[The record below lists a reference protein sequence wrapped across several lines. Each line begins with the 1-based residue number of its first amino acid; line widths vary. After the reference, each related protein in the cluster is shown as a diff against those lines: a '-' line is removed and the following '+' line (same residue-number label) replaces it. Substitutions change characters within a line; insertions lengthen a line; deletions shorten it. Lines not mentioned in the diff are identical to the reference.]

1 MRNKANEQ
9 LVMDFFHAMGPT
21 IDDVIR
27 AWETY
32 MTPDAVWKNSG
43 FPDLVGI
50 DQIKHLLWEQKRL
63 FNFERVKVLEHRLL
77 TSADDTVFF
86 ERRDSIVDAN
96 DVVVYAFDILGAFKV
111 RDGKIVEWRDY
122 MDTSAFRN
130 DWTAQDPNGIAS
142 GNVAVAA

>member
-1 MRNKANEQ
+1 MRSTANEQ

-43 FPDLVGI
+43 FPDMVGI
-50 DQIKHLLWEQKRL
+50 EQIKHLLREQKRL

-96 DVVVYAFDILGAFKV
+96 DAVVYAFDILGAFKIANG
-111 RDGKIVEWRDY
+111 RIIEWRDY
-122 MDTSAFRN
+122 MDTSVIRR
-130 DWTAQDPNGIAS
+130 DWNAQDPTGLAS
-142 GNVAVAA
+142 QAAVAI